1 MYEVMNSLSKPMI
14 RNWESNVSHTFL
26 STYSWF
32 RHRYSSLQR
41 LCYCV
46 YSASQPVMF
55 LIALILTGFAVGGLC
70 ADEPHQ
76 VKSLEEPVFGIE
88 FSMENI
94 MISFAPPGGH
104 AKGLATVKGDIA
116 YQNLIGSYFEICS
129 ETRHTQTPPW
139 TYKEYRAIMARE
151 YQTRTILRPDLLDW
165 YDWSQFQVQLS
176 TLR

>member
-1 MYEVMNSLSKPMI
+1 
-14 RNWESNVSHTFL
+14 
-26 STYSWF
+26 
-32 RHRYSSLQR
+32 
-41 LCYCV
+41 
-46 YSASQPVMF
+46 MF

-151 YQTRTILRPDLLDW
+151 YKTRTILRPDLLDW
-165 YDWSQFQVQLS
+165 YDWSQFQVQLDIDAQQ
-176 TLR
+176 TLPELDEHSNYTDIAI